1 MDVMRLFVIRGFG
14 THRDSTGA
22 TIDFDQVHEVLIR
35 PAMERCGLEG
45 GTTGQVVEAGNVRE
59 DMFALIIEADV
70 VICDITIHNANVF
83 YELGIRH
90 ALRKKHTVLI
100 KGDPTSDTT
109 PFDLS
114 TDRYLKYPVGNPAEA
129 LDGLVAAIRAGL
141 NGSRETDSPVF
152 KLLPHLAEAD
162 PSDVT
167 VVPLEF
173 AEEAARAEASH
184 DKGCLRLLAEEVRGE
199 PFRRDGMKLIA
210 RAQWSLKDYAG
221 ARESWETVRN
231 AAAGDIEANLALAN
245 IYERLHR
252 EKSQQSLLETSDQA
266 IQRVLANK
274 GTPLYQQAEAL
285 ALQGRNLKTLWRLEF
300 ANLDTVEQR
309 RHRAL
314 DRALVQSYE
323 AYRSAFYVDLNN
335 LYPGISALQT
345 GMILQDLSSQ
355 DGWPN
360 MFGRDK
366 VKAQRFRED
375 LQTQLVSLRYVVTAS
390 VERALDRAP
399 GEGRMWAHISEAD
412 LLFLTS
418 GAASGQ
424 DDTEAVVAAYRD
436 AIPKGKA
443 FAWDATRGQLELF
456 AALGIKAGL
465 AKKAIQEMDARFE
478 SAKPVHLVVFS
489 GHTVDA
495 PHAVPP
501 RFPATLAAEANAEDM
516 IRDRLEGLMRRD
528 EELVVL
534 ASAAPGADILMHEVC
549 AELGVKSVL
558 CLPMPGPVVAR
569 EVFKDDH
576 PWLARLRAVV
586 RAHDNKDTLVLGTEA
601 DGGQLPRW
609 RRNGTGDVWER
620 GNRWVIK
627 NAESWEAQQKTM
639 MALWDGAPAGDA
651 TGGTAFMV
659 QLAQQSGHFD
669 IMTVDS
675 KGLLSQET

>member
-14 THRDSTGA
+14 THRDSSGA
-22 TIDFDQVHEVLIR
+22 EINFDQVHDRLIR

-45 GTTGQVVEAGNVRE
+45 GTTGQVVEAGNIRE
-59 DMFALIIEADV
+59 DMFVLIVEADV

-114 TDRYLKYPVGNPAEA
+114 TDRYLKYPVHNPSDA
-129 LDGLVAAIRAGL
+129 LDSLVAAIRAGL
-141 NGSRETDSPVF
+141 NGPRETDSPVF

-173 AEEAARAEASH
+173 AEEVARAEASH

-199 PFRRDGMKLIA
+199 AFRRDGVKLIA

-231 AAAGDIEANLALAN
+231 GAAGDIEANLALAN

-252 EKSQQSLLETSDQA
+252 EKAQQGLLETSNHA

-300 ANLDTVEQR
+300 GSLNTVEQR

-323 AYRSAFYVDLNN
+323 AYRNAFYVDLNN
-335 LYPGISALQT
+335 VYPGISALQT
-345 GMILQDLSSQ
+345 GMILQDLSSE
-355 DGWPN
+355 DGWPSV
-360 MFGRDK
+360 FGRDT
-366 VKAQRFRED
+366 VKAQRYRED

-390 VERALDRAP
+390 VDRALDRAV
-399 GEGRMWAHISEAD
+399 GEGRMWARISEAD

-418 GAASGQ
+418 GVAAGQ
-424 DDTEAVVAAYRD
+424 DDAEALVSAYRS

-456 AALGIKAGL
+456 AALGIRAGM
-465 AKKAIQEMDARFE
+465 AKKAIQGMDARFE
-478 SAKPVHLVVFS
+478 SEKPVHLVVFC

-495 PHAVPP
+495 PNAVPP
-501 RFPATLAAEANAEDM
+501 RFPATTLVEAKARDL
-516 IRDRLEGLMRRD
+516 IRNTLRGLRRRD

-549 AELGVKSVL
+549 AELSVKSVL
-558 CLPMPGPVVAR
+558 CLPMPAPIVAR
-569 EVFKDDH
+569 ELFKDDYT
-576 PWLARLRAVV
+576 WLPRFRDVV
-586 RAHDNKDTLVLGTEA
+586 SAHANKDTLVLGNET
-601 DGGQLPRW
+601 GGQLPRW
-609 RRNGTGDVWER
+609 RRAGRGDVWER

-627 NAESWEAQQKTM
+627 SAESWEAEKKTM
-639 MALWDGAPAGDA
+639 LALWDGAA
-651 TGGTAFMV
+651 GGTAFMV
-659 QLAQQSGHFD
+659 QLAQQSGLFD
-669 IMTVDS
+669 INIVDS
-675 KGLLSQET
+675 KGLLSVET